1 MMCILRI
8 WEKIKVNDTV
18 IYNNEKYIVL
28 EIFDDDRTKCATL
41 KNLQTGEICRTQ
53 LYSCRIEEN

>member
-8 WEKIKVNDTV
+8 WERIKVNDTV

-28 EIFDDDRTKCATL
+28 EIFEYDKTKYANL
-41 KNLQTGEICRTQ
+41 KNLKTGEICRTQ
-53 LYSCRIEEN
+53 LQSCKIEEN